1 VRVTVARPG
10 ELGPGEAEVWSRF
23 QQRSSV
29 MLNPFLSLTFAKAI
43 GRARPNARVAVIED
57 DGRIEAF
64 LAYELAT
71 RTIARPIG
79 WPMNNLQGFISSGV
93 PLDARSIVRMA
104 GLRGW
109 RFDHALAEQQALDP
123 FHYRRTSVRCREID
137 LSNGYEAYCKDRAR
151 SVPKKRARQ
160 RRALERQFGTVS
172 LEWLSPSSEHL
183 RQLMAWKS
191 LKYYGAHEL
200 FSDPTAQQILEELA
214 ATSNDDCGG
223 ILSVLLAGERP
234 ASIHFG
240 LASPRGICGWFQAYD
255 QELARYSPGTMMF
268 FALAEEA
275 ARRGIARIDLGYGQ
289 ELYKFRLGTPSY
301 TVAGGAVWAT
311 HAEAVGRAFYR
322 RLVNTLLH
330 RREQQPELESGATT
344 S

>member
-1 VRVTVARPG
+1 MGRVPAALAHHVEP
-10 ELGPGEAEVWSRF
+10 LPLSHL
-23 QQRSSV
+23 RSGHW
-29 MLNPFLSLTFAKAI
+29 P
-43 GRARPNARVAVIED
+43 ARPNARVAVIED
-57 DGRIEAF
+57 DGCIEAF

-79 WPMNNLQGFISSGV
+79 WPMNNLQGFISSGA

-123 FHYRRTSVRCREID
+123 FHYRGTSVRCREID
-137 LSNGYEAYCKDRAR
+137 LSNGYEAYLR
-151 SVPKKRARQ
+151 SRSRSLTKATAKQRQ
-160 RRALERQFGTVS
+160 ALERQFGTVS
-172 LEWLSPSSEHL
+172 LEWRSPSSERL
-183 RQLMAWKS
+183 RQLIAWKS

-200 FSDPTAQQILEELA
+200 FSDPTARQILEELA
-214 ATSNDDCGG
+214 DTSNDDCGG
-223 ILSVLLAGERP
+223 ILSVLLAGERMI
-234 ASIHFG
+234 AVNLYLVG
-240 LASPRGICGWFQAYD
+240 PRYLCGWQVAYD
-255 QELARYSPGTMMF
+255 RDFARFSPGTMMF
-268 FALAEEA
+268 LALAEEA
-275 ARRGIARIDLGYGQ
+275 ASRGITRIDLGYGQ
-289 ELYKFRLGTPSY
+289 EHYKFRLGTPSY

-311 HAEAVGRAFYR
+311 HAEAVGRACYR